1 MGKNN
6 TMNKLKIYILL
17 VFIYL
22 LFFTLKSQAAEPDYF
37 FSPGL
42 KIGYQFGEYGG
53 FVFGFDF
60 SVMRTVDYFP
70 NVGAVF
76 SFEKCNGSTK
86 LHLGAQ
92 TAHIVGLD
100 IGPTIHITE
109 NKTNYGYSLGL
120 YSLLIVMPFYEYTQM
135 FDDKNYSFSQT
146 GVFLKAPIALTEFRL
161 NLAH

>member
-42 KIGYQFGEYGG
+42 KIGYQFGENGG
-53 FVFGFDF
+53 FVYGFDF

-70 NVGAVF
+70 NVGGNICIEF
-76 SFEKCNGSTK
+76 FKENIK

-92 TAHIVGLD
+92 TAHIIGID
-100 IGPTIHITE
+100 IGPTIHFTPQ
-109 NKTNYGYSLGL
+109 KTNFGYSFGL
-120 YSLLIVMPFYEYTQM
+120 YGLAFIMPFYEYTKI
-135 FDDKNYSFSQT
+135 FDEQNYSFSQS
-146 GVFLKAPIALTEFRL
+146 GVFLKAPITSRPYEFISSD
-161 NLAH
+161 